1 MDEVAS
7 YKDKERWD
15 RVGEKM
21 EQMELNQRKMDT
33 RFDTTGKVF
42 EQMLK
47 DQQALAKQIEANG
60 QAITWLTIDQME
72 NRQESHPG
80 PTSSEASLENIF
92 YK

>member
-33 RFDTTGKVF
+33 RFDTTCKVF

-47 DQQALAKQIEANG
+47 DQQALAK
-60 QAITWLTIDQME
+60 
-72 NRQESHPG
+72 
-80 PTSSEASLENIF
+80 
-92 YK
+92 